1 MADTRLRTFAMWMA
15 PIYGVI
21 MLVGLFLVLGGKVVL
36 GDVLAGVGAL
46 VTWVNYVILRRT
58 RHRPT

>member
-36 GDVLAGVGAL
+36 GEGVAGA
-46 VTWVNYVILRRT
+46 T
-58 RHRPT
+58 RDD